1 MIDKNNH
8 IIDRSELVSVIVPIY
23 NRELLISRC
32 IDSIL
37 NQKYQNIEV
46 IAIDDGSTDNSYSV
60 IRDYAEKEK
69 KVKCFSQH
77 NSGVS
82 ATRNRGIKLAKG
94 RWIIF
99 VDCDDYI
106 NPNLISDLMNLHI
119 QYPEAGNIICG
130 YDEKDN
136 FSTSFNI
143 PPIIT
148 RYLEDTIPNLFS
160 MDGWKEKILL
170 WSVCGNIIDRRLIV
184 DNDIYFDESLS
195 FNEDEIFS
203 IRLLSHAKEVI
214 LTNSPY
220 YIVCK
225 TENSLSSKSNHIE
238 KMLLP
243 KLKAFEMKLNYC
255 IKNPLCD
262 NRNVYNAIFPVWS
275 ILFINLVRGIMYT
288 HDDICKYSSIVF
300 NNSYVKLASKKCVI
314 RREHFSVK
322 EKLIYYYIRFMI
334 NKNMLGLFV
343 KIVECLNKIY
353 KLKMI
358 YRR

>member
-160 MDGWKEKILL
+160 MDGWK
-170 WSVCGNIIDRRLIV
+170 
-184 DNDIYFDESLS
+184 
-195 FNEDEIFS
+195 
-203 IRLLSHAKEVI
+203 
-214 LTNSPY
+214 
-220 YIVCK
+220 
-225 TENSLSSKSNHIE
+225 
-238 KMLLP
+238 
-243 KLKAFEMKLNYC
+243 
-255 IKNPLCD
+255 
-262 NRNVYNAIFPVWS
+262 
-275 ILFINLVRGIMYT
+275 
-288 HDDICKYSSIVF
+288 
-300 NNSYVKLASKKCVI
+300 
-314 RREHFSVK
+314 
-322 EKLIYYYIRFMI
+322 
-334 NKNMLGLFV
+334 
-343 KIVECLNKIY
+343 
-353 KLKMI
+353 
-358 YRR
+358 